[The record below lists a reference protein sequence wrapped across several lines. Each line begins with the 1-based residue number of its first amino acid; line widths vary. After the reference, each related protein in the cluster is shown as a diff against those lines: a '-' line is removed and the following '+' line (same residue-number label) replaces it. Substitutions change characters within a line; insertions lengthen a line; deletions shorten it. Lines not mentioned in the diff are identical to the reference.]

1 MNVEDFNSEAQQQLW
16 DAQEDALRNQQFGV
30 ALVQAMRTPPLA
42 PIPRGFA
49 AAVARLVEGTSADDD
64 RVERRL
70 QTTLMLLMA
79 VASAGAAVVAGEPL
93 GRAMTVAVPA
103 AAIEPITNWGA
114 AIAACVIVSLGFERW
129 TRGRAYF
136 P

>member
-1 MNVEDFNSEAQQQLW
+1 MNVDDFNSEAHQQLW
-16 DAQEDALRNQQFGV
+16 DAQQDALRNQQFGV
-30 ALVQAMRTPPLA
+30 ALVQAIRTPPLA

-49 AAVARLVEGTSADDD
+49 ATVATLVEGTRADDD

-79 VASAGAAVVAGEPL
+79 VASAGAAVVAGEQL
-93 GRAMTVAVPA
+93 GRAITVAVPA
-103 AAIEPITNWGA
+103 AAIDPIARWGA
-114 AIAACVIVSLGFERW
+114 AIVACVTVSLGFDRW